1 MERENSLDSFSS
13 VPSAT
18 TPKSSH
24 RHGRSLSPA
33 RSLSYCDYDNHSDP
47 IFREAMKKLSEGC
60 SRFSKERDGMLLTVS
75 RKITVPPHPIFSSS
89 SPSGI

>member
-13 VPSAT
+13 IPSTT

-24 RHGRSLSPA
+24 RYGRSLSPA
-33 RSLSYCDYDNHSDP
+33 RSLSYCDYDSHPDP
-47 IFREAMKKLSEGC
+47 TFRQAMRKLSEGC

-75 RKITVPPHPIFSSS
+75 RFLCSPSRPFSSRYY
-89 SPSGI
+89 PGI